1 MTLPM
6 SHLPNQAELS
16 EFRNALAMA
25 KAAHAGNQSDV
36 QLIAQ
41 IIDDPQAHVTALRVI
56 IEFLLTELDT
66 AKRDSADV
74 LRMLIENAA
83 MQETRG

>member
-1 MTLPM
+1 M
-6 SHLPNQAELS
+6 SHTHLPSEQELS

-25 KAAHAGNQSDV
+25 KAAHAGNQHEV

-41 IIDDPQAHVTALRVI
+41 LIEDPSAHVTALRVI
-56 IEFLLTELDT
+56 LEFLLTELDT

-74 LRMLIENAA
+74 LQMLIDNAA
-83 MQETRG
+83 MQPTRK